1 MNELE
6 MIVNEL
12 NVTYLELMDLLNKY
26 WEELK

>member
-12 NVTYLELMDLLNKY
+12 NVTYVELTELLNQY
-26 WEELK
+26 QEELK